1 MPSVPVSKR
10 TQEGITA
17 WQVGR
22 ILCIDWKM
30 LIISKQFGMQG
41 KRFLV
46 FREHLLQREYSL
58 LIVNVMILYL
68 IGHVY
73 KKYIREI
80 CRFQENGTRM
90 FPLKMKL

>member
-17 WQVGR
+17 CQVGR

-73 KKYIREI
+73 KNVIGKYADFKKMAPK
-80 CRFQENGTRM
+80 CSH
-90 FPLKMKL
+90 LK